1 MSGAENGLQ
10 NVHPVSVARGAL
22 MVRGTYIVK
31 QCTFFV
37 SDIKH
42 KDKDEIYLKM
52 GIEGTDIPNVLLWS
66 IRWACP
72 TSVSGCSAH
81 RMWLHPSVE
90 QPSTGEVALVCLFL
104 FRVT

>member
-10 NVHPVSVARGAL
+10 NVHPGQCGQGAL

-52 GIEGTDIPNVLLWS
+52 GIEGTD
-66 IRWACP
+66 
-72 TSVSGCSAH
+72 SGVNSRSLSNQCL
-81 RMWLHPSVE
+81 RLFCT
-90 QPSTGEVALVCLFL
+90 QDVASSFC
-104 FRVT
+104 